1 MLLRAAIFFL
11 FSVFQVH
18 GTVLFPTLAR
28 MARDYLGIAATSVD
42 CERLF
47 SEAGDMVT
55 DSRNRLSADSIKS
68 SMILSSMLAV
78 EVPKR
83 IPGRI

>member
-1 MLLRAAIFFL
+1 
-11 FSVFQVH
+11 
-18 GTVLFPTLAR
+18 

-55 DSRNRLSADSIKS
+55 EQRNRLSADSIRET
-68 SMILSSMLAV
+68 MILSSMLVVDVLAKV
-78 EVPKR
+78 V
-83 IPGRI
+83 